1 MNRAISETLALSNLD
16 DKPLGYGLPNSASS
30 PKSMFVGHIVPGRSS
45 GLKFPT
51 RVFLELFVVLS
62 PMTLLLLL
70 LWRFFLFLRSL
81 VRVLSS
87 WTRVVGIVGSISTQ
101 IHGISTRS
109 GVSPGFAA
117 DRDAPTADF
126 DCGRMLRHNF
136 RQIGRAHV

>member
-1 MNRAISETLALSNLD
+1 MSRAISETLALPNLD
-16 DKPLGYGLPNSASS
+16 DESLGHGLPNSASS
-30 PKSMFVGHIVPGRSS
+30 SKTMFVGHIVPSGSS

-70 LWRFFLFLRSL
+70 LWRFFLFLRSP
-81 VRVLSS
+81 VCVLSS
-87 WTRVVGIVGSISTQ
+87 WTRVVRIVGSIITQ
-101 IHGISTRS
+101 IRGISTRS

-117 DRDAPTADF
+117 DRDASTTDL

-136 RQIGRAHV
+136 RHGR